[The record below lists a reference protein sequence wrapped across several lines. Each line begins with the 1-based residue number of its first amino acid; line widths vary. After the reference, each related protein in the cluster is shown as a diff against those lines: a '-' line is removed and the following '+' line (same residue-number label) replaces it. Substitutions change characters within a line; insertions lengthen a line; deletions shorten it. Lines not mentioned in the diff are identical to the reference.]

1 MKYYKLYSCLAVFV
15 SSFVFITHVCAQNE
29 VLTLSEARQQALEQ
43 NKEIQKAN
51 VTVQQTGYD
60 MKAYKSNFFPRI
72 SLHATDAYSTSGGD
86 FTLKG
91 GNLPIYSW
99 NAAAGQ
105 YVPNVMIQED
115 GTPKLLQYAF
125 FPDQKIDIKIKNVFM
140 GGLMLKQPLYMGG
153 KITAAYNM
161 AKIGHTMAQQNIR
174 LTESEIIV
182 RTDEAYTQA
191 VLAKELTQV
200 AHSYKE
206 LLDELMKNVKSAV
219 SHGMKTRNDQL
230 KVQVKLNE
238 AELSIQ
244 KAENA
249 YRLARMN
256 LSQIMG
262 RKELN
267 YDFDVM
273 SPSDSLSLMPEEAYL
288 MDDIINSSSIDSRPE
303 VNLLHSKTALSSQQV
318 KLAKSEFMP
327 NLALM
332 GGIDYS
338 NGIEL
343 AGKKLL
349 NKGSGYVAVTLNVP
363 ILTFGERTNKIRSAK
378 AKHQLAE
385 LEEQDL
391 HEKMQLELT
400 QCQNNFNEAQTELHL
415 CQNSLEQAKEN
426 MRLTRK
432 QYDVGLEPLSELLD
446 AQALW
451 QKCSANLVEARCQLL
466 LSQTKLRKAAGKLF

>member
-1 MKYYKLYSCLAVFV
+1 MKFNRINSSLAVFV
-15 SSFVFITHVCAQNE
+15 SAFVFVSNVCAQNE
-29 VLTLSEARQQALEQ
+29 TLTLPEARRQALEQ
-43 NKEIQKAN
+43 NKDIQKAN

-60 MKAYKSNFFPRI
+60 VKAYKSNYFPRI
-72 SLHATDAYSTSGGD
+72 SLYALDAYSTTGGD

-115 GTPKLLQYAF
+115 GTPKLLQYAM
-125 FPDQKIDIKIKNVFM
+125 FPDQKIDFKIKNVFM

-161 AKIGHTMAQQNIR
+161 AKIGHTMAQQNTR

-191 VLAKELTQV
+191 VRAKELAQV

-206 LLDELMKNVKSAV
+206 LLDELMKNVESAV

-267 YDFDVM
+267 YDFEVM
-273 SPSDSLSLMPEEAYL
+273 SPSDSQSLLPEEVYI
-288 MDDIINSSSIDSRPE
+288 DDILNSSSIDSRPE

-332 GGIDYS
+332 GGFDYS

-343 AGKKLL
+343 AGKKLM
-349 NKGSGYVAVTLNVP
+349 NKGSGYVGVTLNVP

-400 QCQNNFNEAQTELHL
+400 QCQNNYNEAQTELLL

>member
-1 MKYYKLYSCLAVFV
+1 
-15 SSFVFITHVCAQNE
+15 
-29 VLTLSEARQQALEQ
+29 
-43 NKEIQKAN
+43 
-51 VTVQQTGYD
+51 
-60 MKAYKSNFFPRI
+60 
-72 SLHATDAYSTSGGD
+72 
-86 FTLKG
+86 
-91 GNLPIYSW
+91 
-99 NAAAGQ
+99 
-105 YVPNVMIQED
+105 
-115 GTPKLLQYAF
+115 
-125 FPDQKIDIKIKNVFM
+125 M
-140 GGLMLKQPLYMGG
+140 GGLMLKKPLYMGG

-191 VLAKELTQV
+191 VRAKELTQV

-273 SPSDSLSLMPEEAYL
+273 SPSDSLNLIPEEAL

-332 GGIDYS
+332 GGY
-338 NGIEL
+338 
-343 AGKKLL
+343 
-349 NKGSGYVAVTLNVP
+349 YVAVTLNVP

-451 QKCSANLVEARCQLL
+451 QKCSADLVEARCQLL